1 MIIYTSLGL
10 GRRTLDILL
19 DKAPKGVYQ
28 RVVETVSGLDGVN
41 SAHDIRVR
49 RIGTKDFV
57 DMHIEVPRTC
67 THARAHK
74 VATKVENKIREA
86 LPNSD
91 VLVHVDAI
99 ESGNET
105 ISDRIRLIAAETEG
119 ITNIHSIY
127 FSRIQNPDIGRRYR
141 VMHNKFQNGNTS
153 AISKEAT
160 LLHLYLNVQMNNT
173 LELKAAHRTV
183 DEFERRI
190 KYEIPE
196 ILNITTHI
204 ETEVV
209 KDITMGIEKQANTV
223 YLENIRRSAISVPGV
238 IDCEDIGVI
247 DMNHNIHITLTIR
260 IEALHDGGVTTIE
273 DAHKIATSVQNL
285 IIRET
290 GASRV
295 MVHTEPS

>member
-28 RVVETVSGLDGVN
+28 RVVETVSGLEGVN

-105 ISDRIRLIAAETEG
+105 ISDRIRLIAA
-119 ITNIHSIY
+119 
-127 FSRIQNPDIGRRYR
+127 
-141 VMHNKFQNGNTS
+141 
-153 AISKEAT
+153 
-160 LLHLYLNVQMNNT
+160 
-173 LELKAAHRTV
+173 
-183 DEFERRI
+183 
-190 KYEIPE
+190 
-196 ILNITTHI
+196 
-204 ETEVV
+204 
-209 KDITMGIEKQANTV
+209 
-223 YLENIRRSAISVPGV
+223 
-238 IDCEDIGVI
+238 
-247 DMNHNIHITLTIR
+247 
-260 IEALHDGGVTTIE
+260 
-273 DAHKIATSVQNL
+273 
-285 IIRET
+285 
-290 GASRV
+290 
-295 MVHTEPS
+295 